1 MSDTPP
7 LGTPP
12 ASVSKP
18 DHTWELLCHLTALA
32 GFLIPF
38 GFILGPMVVWLIKRE
53 SIPAVDA
60 HGKEAMNFQISFTIY
75 AIVAGLTIFIGIG
88 FLLVPV
94 VILADVILLVI
105 ATIKASQG
113 ELYRYPFTIR
123 LIK

>member
-1 MSDTPP
+1 M
-7 LGTPP
+7 
-12 ASVSKP
+12 
-18 DHTWELLCHLTALA
+18 
-32 GFLIPF
+32 IPF
-38 GFILGPMVVWLIKRE
+38 GNILGPMVVWLIKRE
-53 SIPAVDA
+53 QIPAVDA

-105 ATIKASQG
+105 ATIKASKG

>member
-12 ASVSKP
+12 ASGSKP
-18 DHTWELLCHLTALA
+18 DHTWELLCHISALA
-32 GFLIPF
+32 GLVIPF
-38 GFILGPMVVWLIKRE
+38 GNILGPLVVWLIKRE
-53 SIPAVDA
+53 QIPAVDA

-75 AIVAGLTIFIGIG
+75 LIVAWITVFILIG
-88 FLLVPV
+88 FVLVPL
-94 VILADVILLVI
+94 LAIADLVLLII
-105 ATIKASQG
+105 AAIKASKG